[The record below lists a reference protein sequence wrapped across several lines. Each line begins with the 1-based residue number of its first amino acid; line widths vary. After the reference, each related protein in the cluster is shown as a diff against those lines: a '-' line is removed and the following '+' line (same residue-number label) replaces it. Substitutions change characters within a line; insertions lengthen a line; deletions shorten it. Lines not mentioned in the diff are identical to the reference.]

1 MAALEINSLAK
12 AAVKTQNYSVKNI
25 LKHKTLFDSL
35 IAPILHLF
43 LKNGDN
49 AEKFTLEYVLG
60 GIEDC
65 Y

>member
-49 AEKFTLEYVLG
+49 AEKFTL
-60 GIEDC
+60 D
-65 Y
+65 